1 MTEELLEPYLRK
13 LRISKIRKYIPENG
27 ILCDVGCGF
36 NARFLQDVSHYIQK
50 GYGFDKKIEDKSI
63 GNIYIKNADVADRIP
78 LEDETIDCVTMLA
91 VLEHLSDSKRVLF
104 ECHRILKS
112 GGVLILTTPSPMS
125 KPLLE
130 FFSFKLGIVSPTE
143 IADHKHYYS
152 RKELHGLLIGTGFN
166 GIECNSFEFGLNN
179 MAIAFKSGNK

>member
-13 LRISKIRKYIPENG
+13 LRIGKIIKHIPENC

-36 NARFLQDVSHYIQK
+36 EAKFLQDVSHYIYK
-50 GYGFDKKIEDKSI
+50 GYGFDKKIEDRCI
-63 GNIYIKNADVADRIP
+63 DNIYIKNIDIADLIP

-91 VLEHLSDSKRVLF
+91 VLEHLSDPKKVLF
-104 ECHRILKS
+104 ECYRILKP
-112 GGVLILTTPSPMS
+112 GGVLILTTPAPKS

-130 FFSFKLGIVSPTE
+130 FLSFRLRIVSPIE

-152 RKELHGLLIGTGFN
+152 IGELLDLLIGTGFK
-166 GIECNSFEFGLNN
+166 GVKCSSFEFGLNN
-179 MAIAFKSGNK
+179 IAIAFKRR

>member
-13 LRISKIRKYIPENG
+13 IRISKIRKYIPKDA

-36 NARFLQDVSHYIQK
+36 NARFLQDVSHYISK

-63 GNIYIKNADVADRIP
+63 GNIHIKNADIADRIP
-78 LEDETIDCVTMLA
+78 LYDETIDCVTLLA
-91 VLEHLSDSKRVLF
+91 VLEHLSDSKKVLS
-104 ECHRILKS
+104 ECHRILKPE
-112 GGVLILTTPSPMS
+112 GVLILTTPSPMS

-130 FFSFKLGIVSPTE
+130 FLSFKLGIVSPAE

-152 RKELHGLLIGTGFN
+152 GKELHDLLIGTGFG
-166 GIECNSFEFGLNN
+166 GIKCNSFEFGLNN
-179 MAIAFKSGNK
+179 MAIAFKRQ

>member
-13 LRISKIRKYIPENG
+13 LRICKIIKYIPENC
-27 ILCDVGCGF
+27 ILCDIGCGF
-36 NARFLQDVSHYIQK
+36 NARFLQDVSHCISK

-63 GNIYIKNADVADRIP
+63 GNIYIKNANVADHIP
-78 LEDETIDCVTMLA
+78 LEEETIDCVTLLA
-91 VLEHLSDSKRVLF
+91 VLEHLSDSKKVLF

-112 GGVLILTTPSPMS
+112 GGVLILTTPSPIS

-130 FFSFKLGIVSPTE
+130 FLSFRLGIVSSTE

-152 RKELHGLLIGTGFN
+152 RKELQDLLIGTGFN
-166 GIECNSFEFGLNN
+166 GIKCNSFEFGLNN
-179 MAIAFKSGNK
+179 MAIAFKSGNR